1 MVILLKVYKAAF
13 AYRIQKA
20 KSQKENQL

>member
-13 AYRIQKA
+13 AYKIQKA